1 MRRYL
6 DIEPDP
12 FPVSPR
18 ISIVA
23 AAKTDCGMERTNN
36 EDSAVLADLGNGRT
50 FEPPSNVALT
60 PHSAFV
66 GLVCDG
72 MGGEAGGEV
81 ASRLAIETIIPHLRA
96 TTMMMMKDDTY
107 GGGESSTTTT
117 NDNIIARG
125 LIKSIEFASQRIRD
139 ESRQNP
145 HLARMG
151 TTATL
156 AAITTARALVC
167 AQVGDSRAYLLR
179 DNALSQITVDQTL
192 AEMLRRNAPGGA
204 LENVDEVVGA
214 HVILQAVGSSTN
226 LEVAITF
233 TPLEDDDVIL
243 LCSDGLSGVVPDDLI
258 QQTLIAHRNDPN
270 SACDAL
276 VRRALNVGAP
286 DNVTCIVISIR
297 PAQAPQ
303 GSPQ

>member
-6 DIEPDP
+6 EIEPDP
-12 FPVSPR
+12 FPANGSPR
-18 ISIVA
+18 ISLVA
-23 AAKTDCGMERTNN
+23 AALTDRGIERSNN

-50 FEPPSNVALT
+50 FEPPSTISLT

-81 ASRLAIETIIPHLRA
+81 ASRLAIDTIIPHLRSTFPTHA
-96 TTMMMMKDDTY
+96 T
-107 GGGESSTTTT
+107 EAHL
-117 NDNIIARG
+117 ARD
-125 LIKSIEFASQRIRD
+125 LVTSIEVASERIRA

-156 AAITTARALVC
+156 AAITRERSLVC

-179 DNALSQITVDQTL
+179 ADQLSQITVDQTM
-192 AEMLRRNAPGGA
+192 AELLRRNSPTPI
-204 LENVDEVVGA
+204 EPEEIVGA
-214 HVILQAVGSSTN
+214 HVILQALGSAAK
-226 LEVAITF
+226 LDVAVTF
-233 TPLEDDDVIL
+233 TSLEDDDVVM
-243 LCSDGLSGVVPDDLI
+243 LCSDGLSGVVSKESI
-258 QQTLIAHRNDPN
+258 EQTLITYRNDPN

-276 VRRALNVGAP
+276 VRRALNLGAP
-286 DNVTCIVISIR
+286 DNVTCLVIHLR
-297 PAQAPQ
+297 HAL
-303 GSPQ
+303 